1 MFAGGTFAG
10 YSGSISKTVIP
21 QADIG
26 KLEYKDVILDEI
38 YVTKNIL
45 LGFNWQVSNEWDFDT
60 YLHATFEN
68 SLHGGNV
75 EFNKT
80 TISAIKIKKRFVG
93 DLQYKTIYER
103 RIDPMDESPDFS
115 IEFYDFLEPSNKS
128 IEYAYVY
135 VTSEDG
141 KERYSAT
148 SIIDSKFDSYFIC
161 SPDGTI
167 YPMIANV
174 DNNVTLNRKTNLIE
188 SPGRKYPYVV
198 RNGITKYYSG
208 NLTVS
213 FFEMDDNCKINTD
226 NLWEFRRE
234 IDEFLSNG
242 EPKLL
247 KSFDGEIWMVDVVNN
262 IARENSGHPSMVNH
276 KIEWVEI
283 GDPLSTGD
291 LYDNGFIN
299 TDVDREN

>member
-1 MFAGGTFAG
+1 
-10 YSGSISKTVIP
+10 
-21 QADIG
+21 
-26 KLEYKDVILDEI
+26 
-38 YVTKNIL
+38 
-45 LGFNWQVSNEWDFDT
+45 
-60 YLHATFEN
+60 
-68 SLHGGNV
+68 
-75 EFNKT
+75 
-80 TISAIKIKKRFVG
+80 
-93 DLQYKTIYER
+93 
-103 RIDPMDESPDFS
+103 MDESPDFS